1 MDVREADN
9 ASLDLLKG
17 KVRSISPL
25 SNSKLN
31 FSGSPLPAGFA
42 KRVVVGVIGAVGPS
56 SGFVSSKP
64 VLLLFFL
71 SFSLFEIR
79 CLENLNSKGRFPKI
93 SISRARRRVGSETST
108 ATLETLVVVGE
119 MFRIVDRRD

>member
-1 MDVREADN
+1 VDVRDAEN

-17 KVRSISPL
+17 NVRSISPL

-31 FSGSPLPAGFA
+31 FSGSPVLVGFG
-42 KRVVVGVIGAVGPS
+42 KIVGVGVIGAVSPS
-56 SGFVSSKP
+56 SGFVSFKP

-119 MFRIVDRRD
+119 MSRIVDRRD